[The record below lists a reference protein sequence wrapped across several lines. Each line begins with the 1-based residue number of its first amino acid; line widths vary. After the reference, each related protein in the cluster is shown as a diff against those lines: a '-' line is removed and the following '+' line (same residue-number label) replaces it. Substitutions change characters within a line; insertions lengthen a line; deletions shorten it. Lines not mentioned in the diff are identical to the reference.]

1 MVGYETKIAPIKE
14 YFQCNLVY
22 QKKTP
27 HLHLEF
33 FDNLQHLSITP

>member
-1 MVGYETKIAPIKE
+1 MKQKLHQLENIFNAIL
-14 YFQCNLVY
+14 FI